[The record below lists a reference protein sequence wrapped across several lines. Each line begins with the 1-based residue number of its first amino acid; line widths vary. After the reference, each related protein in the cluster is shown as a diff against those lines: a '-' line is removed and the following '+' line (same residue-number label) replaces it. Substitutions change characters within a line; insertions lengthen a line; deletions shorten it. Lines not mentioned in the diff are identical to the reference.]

1 MPLGVGHR
9 ICAAMRLR
17 VPTTLLPVLCLLATA
32 MPSRARQTHAPAR
45 TERHATEKVAEHG
58 RGHAGGGPTSMGKF
72 EDWQAATH
80 DEGGQTTCYA
90 FVRASPAGS
99 GMPGRGDVVLTVTD
113 RPGTARD
120 AVAVSM
126 GYALSASATVTMQVD
141 AAKVAFYT
149 DGKRNAF
156 ARDGHAAIAAMG
168 HGARAVVHAPG
179 PHGAEVTDSF
189 SLRGFSAAYAAVTK
203 SCPART

>member
-1 MPLGVGHR
+1 
-9 ICAAMRLR
+9 MRSR
-17 VPTTLLPVLCLLATA
+17 VLSTLPSVLCLLAIAT
-32 MPSRARQTHAPAR
+32 PLRAQQVRAPAR
-45 TERHATEKVAEHG
+45 AEHHGSERGGSERVAEHG
-58 RGHAGGGPTSMGKF
+58 RGHAASGPKSMGKF

-126 GYALSASATVTMQVD
+126 GYALSTTATVTMQVD

-156 ARDGHAAIAAMG
+156 ARDGHAAIVAMG
-168 HGARAVVHAPG
+168 HGSRAVVHAPG

>member
-1 MPLGVGHR
+1 MRSRVLFLLPPVLGLLAVAMPL
-9 ICAAMRLR
+9 
-17 VPTTLLPVLCLLATA
+17 
-32 MPSRARQTHAPAR
+32 RAEQARAPAR
-45 TERHATEKVAEHG
+45 LERHAAERVAGH
-58 RGHAGGGPTSMGKF
+58 GHASGGPTSMGKF

-99 GMPGRGDVVLTVTD
+99 AVPGRGDVVLTVTD

-126 GYALSASATVTMQVD
+126 GYALAATAAVTMQVD

-156 ARDGHAAIAAMG
+156 ARDGHAAIAAMA

-179 PHGAEVTDSF
+179 PHGAEVADSF

>member
-9 ICAAMRLR
+9 ICAAMRSRILF
-17 VPTTLLPVLCLLATA
+17 LLPPVLCLLAVA
-32 MPSRARQTHAPAR
+32 MPSRAEQARAPAR
-45 TERHATEKVAEHG
+45 VERHAAERASGHG
-58 RGHAGGGPTSMGKF
+58 RPAGGPKSIGTF

-99 GMPGRGDVVLTVTD
+99 AVPGRGDVVLTVTD

-126 GYALSASATVTMQVD
+126 GYALAATATVTMQVD

-156 ARDGHAAIAAMG
+156 ARDGHAAITAMG
-168 HGARAVVHAPG
+168 HGSRAVVHAPG
-179 PHGAEVTDSF
+179 PHGAEVADSF